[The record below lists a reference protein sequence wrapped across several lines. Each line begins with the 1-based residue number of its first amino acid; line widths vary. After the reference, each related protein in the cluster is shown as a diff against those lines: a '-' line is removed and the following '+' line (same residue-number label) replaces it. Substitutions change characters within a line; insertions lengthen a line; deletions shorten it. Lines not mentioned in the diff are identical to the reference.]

1 MIERSHGE
9 GSNKVVMRQLRN
21 QMEDAEFA
29 RTAAMKARQ
38 NAELELADVQ
48 QQLEDV
54 IRSKEEVG
62 LSLHRL
68 LTL

>member
-1 MIERSHGE
+1 MIERSHEE

-21 QMEDAEFA
+21 QLEDAEFA
-29 RTAAMKARQ
+29 RTAAMKSRQ

-48 QQLEDV
+48 QQQEDV

-62 LSLHRL
+62 ISLHRL

>member
-1 MIERSHGE
+1 M
-9 GSNKVVMRQLRN
+9 VMRQLRN
-21 QMEDAEFA
+21 QLEDAEFA
-29 RTAAMKARQ
+29 RTAAMKAGQ

-48 QQLEDV
+48 QQMEDV

>member
-1 MIERSHGE
+1 M
-9 GSNKVVMRQLRN
+9 RN
-21 QMEDAEFA
+21 QLEDAEFA
-29 RTAAMKARQ
+29 RTAAMKSRQ